1 MVSIKTYE
9 TQKVTIILIADD
21 LEFYDDEINFRV
33 RPGVKKVLVGSS
45 IQDIRLKG
53 VIEITKEINL

>member
-21 LEFYDDEINFRV
+21 LEFYNNGINFK
-33 RPGVKKVLVGSS
+33 VKPRIEKVLVGSY
-45 IQDIRLKG
+45 IQDISLQG
-53 VIEITKEINL
+53 VIGVTKEIGL